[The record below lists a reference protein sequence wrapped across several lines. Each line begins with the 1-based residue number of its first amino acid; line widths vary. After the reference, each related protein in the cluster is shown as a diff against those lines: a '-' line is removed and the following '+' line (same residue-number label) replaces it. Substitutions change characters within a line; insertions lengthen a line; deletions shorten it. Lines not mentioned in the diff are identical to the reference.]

1 MKQPPIIV
9 IVNKKPYTFSAND
22 TEVIRSIPSADRQQL
37 ITLLEAIKQQ
47 ENQSQASDQ
56 QAAAMASAT
65 STSTLAST
73 AAGAGNSPIP
83 QAMNRERLHNGDADA
98 LMAQLIM
105 EENLNKKPTLTKR
118 SIHKWTAIVALIV
131 FVLVLIL

>member
-37 ITLLEAIKQQ
+37 ISLLEAIKQH
-47 ENQSQASDQ
+47 EIQSQASVQ
-56 QAAAMASAT
+56 QAAARSSAAST
-65 STSTLAST
+65 VAST
-73 AAGAGNSPIP
+73 AAGASNSPVL
-83 QAMNRERLHNGDADA
+83 QAMNTERLHSGDADA

-105 EENLNKKPTLTKR
+105 EENLNKKPALTKQ

-131 FVLVLIL
+131 FLLVLML

>member
-47 ENQSQASDQ
+47 ENQSQASVQ
-56 QAAAMASAT
+56 QAAAMASA
-65 STSTLAST
+65 TSTLAST

-118 SIHKWTAIVALIV
+118 SIYKWTAIVALIV